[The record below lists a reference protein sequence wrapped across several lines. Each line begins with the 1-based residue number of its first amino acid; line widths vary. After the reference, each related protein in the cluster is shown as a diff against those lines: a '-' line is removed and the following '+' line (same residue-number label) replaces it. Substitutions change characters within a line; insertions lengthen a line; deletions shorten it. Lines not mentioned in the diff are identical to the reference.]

1 MKKVLLI
8 AIASVVM
15 MSATSCQSVEKKA
28 EKFKARMEKAV
39 TDGDLAEAAKVGEE
53 DGEVGRVAERGG
65 PRDRR

>member
-53 DGEVGRVAERGG
+53 MERGG